1 MAILGVCGV
10 VKRTVTNYWTET
22 GINGLS
28 NAGKASQ
35 VRHTKKRIYPIFLN
49 IIICT

>member
-1 MAILGVCGV
+1 MVFLGVCV
-10 VKRTVTNYWTET
+10 AVKRTVTNYANET

-35 VRHTKKRIYPIFLN
+35 VRHWKLCIYPRLVN
-49 IIICT
+49 I

>member
-1 MAILGVCGV
+1 MTILGVCGV
-10 VKRTVTNYWTET
+10 VKRTSANFWNET

-35 VRHTKKRIYPIFLN
+35 VRHNK
-49 IIICT
+49 

>member
-1 MAILGVCGV
+1 MAIVGVCGV

-35 VRHTKKRIYPIFLN
+35 VSHNKFRNYPILV
-49 IIICT
+49 I

>member
-10 VKRTVTNYWTET
+10 VKRTITNYANET

-35 VRHTKKRIYPIFLN
+35 VRHNKQRNYPKLVN
-49 IIICT
+49 IAI

>member
-1 MAILGVCGV
+1 MAILGVCGA
-10 VKRTVTNYWTET
+10 VKRTVTNYANET

-35 VRHTKKRIYPIFLN
+35 VRHKK
-49 IIICT
+49 

>member
-35 VRHTKKRIYPIFLN
+35 VSYKKFRNYPVLV
-49 IIICT
+49 